1 MHKEY
6 FGEQIVEMHYAMHFI
21 VLMIQKKV
29 DVTTPQTMH
38 HNFCHNNLALNV
50 NPKTQNWRV
59 LIMYIGKYESCI
71 WRY

>member
-50 NPKTQNWRV
+50 NPKTQN
-59 LIMYIGKYESCI
+59 
-71 WRY
+71 